1 MTGTLWLKGFATAL
15 FFVSVCASPVAA
27 QMFADE
33 AAHTTQNKR
42 PAGSGFNN
50 SWANPRRTP
59 AVQAQKKEAEMP
71 DLSVDKTGAQ
81 AAQDARKKA
90 AEELNRS
97 LAGKRGTSAIR
108 RVYAK
113 GEQPSAEDESLIFLF
128 YKDFKISRTM
138 GGMVMCDVRFI
149 VLHTLENKINNLSFR
164 LKWPA
169 METTLSYNEV
179 MPNTETYFDYTLV
192 GDGCYSMDKIPNVI
206 VNRCRVKG
214 LSQSACANKIRWLT
228 K

>member
-1 MTGTLWLKGFATAL
+1 MAKNLWLKSCVAAAVMML
-15 FFVSVCASPVAA
+15 ASAAPLSA
-27 QMFADE
+27 QMFENTAVTE
-33 AAHTTQNKR
+33 TTQSQQ
-42 PAGSGFNN
+42 PATRFNN
-50 SWANPRRTP
+50 SWENPRQMLTAQP
-59 AVQAQKKEAEMP
+59 VAENAVMP

-81 AAQDARKKA
+81 AAQQARKNA
-90 AEELNRS
+90 AEALSKS

-108 RVYAK
+108 RVYTK
-113 GEQPSAEDESLIFLF
+113 GENSSDKEESLIFLF
-128 YKDFKISRTM
+128 YKDFKINRTM
-138 GGMVMCDVRFI
+138 GGLVMCDVRFI

-164 LKWPA
+164 LKWPE

-214 LSQSACANKIRWLT
+214 LSQSACANKIRWL
-228 K
+228 KK